1 MSVLSAR
8 LRSDRTQTAN
18 HQLQSTRSIR
28 AAELTRQTHTY
39 EHAIVTS
46 TESDYLLRLASLSLS
61 FVGFSAVVV
70 TLRGALGGELS
81 VRHLRLVRL
90 YIEGGLL
97 VTALALVPALLN
109 LLHVPDTVTWPLSS
123 AAAASI
129 FTILLLIQFRR
140 RRAIE
145 PGRFP
150 LWVVIVYAV
159 STVAVAGLWFN
170 VAGIPFLPS
179 AGPYAIVLT
188 WALCLF
194 GFIFVRTIELFL
206 HREA

>member
-1 MSVLSAR
+1 MTSAESEYLS
-8 LRSDRTQTAN
+8 Q
-18 HQLQSTRSIR
+18 
-28 AAELTRQTHTY
+28 
-39 EHAIVTS
+39 
-46 TESDYLLRLASLSLS
+46 LASLSLS

-81 VRHLRLVRL
+81 DRHLRLVRL

-109 LLHVPDTVTWPLSS
+109 LLHIPDPVTWPLSS

-129 FTILLLIQFRR
+129 FTLLLLIQFRR

-150 LWVVIVYAV
+150 PWVAIVYAV
-159 STVAVAGLWFN
+159 SGVAVAGLWLN
-170 VAGIPFLPS
+170 VVGVPVAPNV
-179 AGPYAIVLT
+179 GPYAIVLT
-188 WALCLF
+188 WALCIF
-194 GFIFVRTIELFL
+194 GFIFVRTMELFL

>member
-1 MSVLSAR
+1 MTSA
-8 LRSDRTQTAN
+8 
-18 HQLQSTRSIR
+18 
-28 AAELTRQTHTY
+28 
-39 EHAIVTS
+39 
-46 TESDYLLRLASLSLS
+46 ESDYLLRLASLSLS

-81 VRHLRLVRL
+81 DRHLRLVRL

-97 VTALALVPALLN
+97 VTALALVPTLLN

-129 FTILLLIQFRR
+129 FTVLLVIQFRR
-140 RRAIE
+140 RRTIE

-159 STVAVAGLWFN
+159 STIAVAGLWFN
-170 VAGIPFLPS
+170 VAGIPFSPN

-188 WALCLF
+188 WALCIF
-194 GFIFVRTIELFL
+194 GFIFVRTMELFL
-206 HREA
+206 HHEV

>member
-1 MSVLSAR
+1 
-8 LRSDRTQTAN
+8 
-18 HQLQSTRSIR
+18 
-28 AAELTRQTHTY
+28 
-39 EHAIVTS
+39 VTPA
-46 TESDYLLRLASLSLS
+46 ESDYLSHLANLSLS

-70 TLRGALGGELS
+70 TLRGALGGKLS
-81 VRHLRLVRL
+81 DRHLRLVRL

-97 VTALALVPALLN
+97 ITLLALVPALLN
-109 LLHVPDTVTWPLSS
+109 LLHVPDAVTWPLSS

-129 FTILLLIQFRR
+129 FSILLVIQFRR

-159 STVAVAGLWFN
+159 STIAVAGLWFN
-170 VAGIPFLPS
+170 VAGFPFPPN

-188 WALCLF
+188 WALCIF

-206 HREA
+206 HHEV

>member
-1 MSVLSAR
+1 M
-8 LRSDRTQTAN
+8 
-18 HQLQSTRSIR
+18 
-28 AAELTRQTHTY
+28 
-39 EHAIVTS
+39 TS
-46 TESDYLLRLASLSLS
+46 TESEYLSQLASLSLS

-81 VRHLRLVRL
+81 DRHLRLVRL

-109 LLHVPDTVTWPLSS
+109 LLHIPDSATWPLSS

-129 FTILLLIQFRR
+129 FTLLLLIQFRR

-150 LWVVIVYAV
+150 LWVAVVYAV
-159 STVAVAGLWFN
+159 SSVAVAGLWLN
-170 VAGIPFLPS
+170 VVGIPFAPNV
-179 AGPYAIVLT
+179 GPYAIVLT
-188 WALCLF
+188 WALCIF
-194 GFIFVRTIELFL
+194 GFIFVRTMELFL
-206 HREA
+206 HREL